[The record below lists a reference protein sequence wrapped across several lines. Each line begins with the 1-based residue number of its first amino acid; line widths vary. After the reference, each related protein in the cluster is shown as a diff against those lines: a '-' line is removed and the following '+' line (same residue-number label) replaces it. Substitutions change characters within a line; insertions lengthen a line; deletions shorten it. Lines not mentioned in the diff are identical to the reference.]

1 MSILSKITIGAAGL
15 TALGFSAYAVALIP
29 TPLSTGVG
37 PLTTV
42 VSPESVTRSIVCSGD
57 VVGYV
62 GDSATISGISA
73 TTRVVSGGDITTD
86 LTMDSATNG
95 AAITN
100 SGDSLK
106 VAATEYGSV
115 NTESVAG
122 YLATECGDP
131 LNDQWLIGGSTTT
144 GRDTIITISNG
155 SDVEARIDLEIW
167 GSAGKVDAPGSQGIV
182 VPARSQRSYS
192 VAGFAPDENSPAI
205 HLLSNGAAVW
215 ATLQTTVVRGLV
227 PGGLDRIG
235 PVATLTTS
243 VFFPVFHVPSEK
255 SIGKL
260 LVDPSYSDVV
270 AALRFLVPGE
280 TDATITITLDPYAE
294 GESQIVTASIPAGS
308 TLDLPITELSA
319 GDWAV
324 SVESDQPIAA
334 AARVGFHDDSTG
346 ITDLAWASAA
356 PAQTGIASVLVPDGA
371 SLGLTN
377 NGDADATV
385 TIAIGSDIGENF
397 VVPARGNILIPV
409 RQGILTVTS
418 NSPISNTVFVLT
430 RDGIATLRGLTAPI
444 DASNVVVTHG

>member
-1 MSILSKITIGAAGL
+1 MRILSKITIGAAGL
-15 TALGFSAYAVALIP
+15 TALGFSAYAVAFMP
-29 TPLSTGVG
+29 TPLSTGIA

-42 VSPESVTRSIVCSGD
+42 VSPESVIRSIVCSGD
-57 VVGYV
+57 IVGYV
-62 GDSATISGISA
+62 GDSATISSISA
-73 TTRVVSGGDITTD
+73 TTRLVSGGDIATD
-86 LTMDSATNG
+86 LTMDSTKNG

-100 SGDSLK
+100 SGNSLD

-144 GRDTIITISNG
+144 GRDTIVTISNG

-182 VPARSQRSYS
+182 IPAQSQRSYS
-192 VAGFAPDENSPAI
+192 VAGFAPDEASPAI

-235 PVATLTTS
+235 PVSTPTTS
-243 VFFPVFHVPSEK
+243 VFFPVFHVPTEK

-260 LVDPSYSDVV
+260 LADPSYTDVI
-270 AALRFLVPGE
+270 AALRFLVPGD

-294 GESQIVTASIPAGS
+294 GDTQVATASIPAGS
-308 TLDLPITELSA
+308 TLDIPITELSA

-324 SVESDQPIAA
+324 AVESDQPIVA
-334 AARVGFHDDSTG
+334 AARVGFHDASTG

-356 PAQTGIASVLVPDGA
+356 PAQTGIASVLVPGGA
-371 SLGLTN
+371 LLGLTN
-377 NGDADATV
+377 FGATDASVTV
-385 TIAIGSDIGENF
+385 VSGGDIGENII
-397 VVPARGNILIPV
+397 VPARGNLLLPV
-409 RQGILTVTS
+409 GQGILTVTS

-430 RDGIATLRGLTAPI
+430 SYGIATLRGLTAPI
-444 DASNVVVTHG
+444 DASNVVVIHG

>member
-15 TALGFSAYAVALIP
+15 TALGFSAYAAAFIP
-29 TPLSTGVG
+29 TPLSTGIA
-37 PLTTV
+37 PLTSV
-42 VSPESVTRSIVCSGD
+42 ISPESVTRSIVCSGD

-73 TTRVVSGGDITTD
+73 TTRVVSAGGIATY
-86 LTMDSATNG
+86 LTMDSTTNG
-95 AAITN
+95 SAITN
-100 SGDSLK
+100 SGDSLD
-106 VAATEYGSV
+106 VAATESGSL

-182 VPARSQRSYS
+182 VPAQSQRSYS
-192 VAGFAPDENSPAI
+192 VAGFAPDEASPAI

-215 ATLQTTVVRGLV
+215 ATLQTTAVRGLV

-235 PVATLTTS
+235 PVAAPTTS
-243 VFFPVFHVPSEK
+243 VSFPVINLPTEK
-255 SIGKL
+255 SVGKL
-260 LVDPSYSDVV
+260 FVDPAYSDVA

-280 TDATITITLDPYAE
+280 TDATITVTLDPYAE
-294 GESQIVTASIPAGS
+294 GDPQVVTASIPAGS

-324 SVESDQPIAA
+324 SVESDQPLVA
-334 AARVGFHDDSTG
+334 AARVGFHDAGTG

-356 PAQTGIASVLVPDGA
+356 PAQTGIASIMVPRDA

-377 NGDADATV
+377 FGDADATV
-385 TIAIGSDIGENF
+385 TIVSGGAIGGDV
-397 VVPARGNILIPV
+397 VVPAHGNLLIPV
-409 RQGILTVTS
+409 GQGILTVTS

-444 DASNVVVTHG
+444 DASSVVVIHG